1 MTSKNWGRLA
11 GLLGLVLIF
20 SAMFNWFFIT
30 GTLGT
35 PAVLVRLV
43 IAVAGIAF
51 WLFATRDEPRLGRG
65 MFYGTVSIFSSV
77 MVIGVLVAAN
87 YIAVKKPKSWDLTK
101 EKLFTLSDQTVSTLK
116 GLNAPVEVHAY
127 FSPTEPEYNELT
139 ARLDQYKRFTDK
151 LTVELIDPIKHP
163 SVVTEKNL
171 SQTGPRIL
179 FKSGLKEVRAKEPS
193 EESLTNAIIE
203 ATRATTKKIYFS
215 RGHGERS
222 IADPAERGFKSFA
235 ASLRSEGYQLDEL
248 VLAERKT
255 MPEDMQMLILAG
267 PAANLQDGEL
277 KLVKDWVDHWGRLI
291 LMIDPSTDAGFAPVL
306 DGWGIHL
313 AKDTIVDPDSQNP
326 QIAVAQQFSGHPIT
340 ASSTSTQ
347 AMASIYPLARSVSRL
362 PEVPV
367 GWNVVE
373 IARTGSRAW
382 GEMDQASIK
391 SGKGIEFNAGVD
403 IAGPVSLAIAA
414 NHGDAATETRLVVF
428 GNSLFAANSYLGIL
442 GNRDMAL
449 NAVAWVAREESHI
462 AIRPKQRLSNQLY
475 MTTEQKNHLTL
486 FAFDILPFSL
496 LFVGLA
502 VWQTRKSR

>member
-20 SAMFNWFFIT
+20 SATFNWFFIT
-30 GTLGT
+30 GIFAT
-35 PAVLVRLV
+35 PTVLVRLA
-43 IAVAGIAF
+43 IAAAGIAF
-51 WLFATRDEPRLGRG
+51 WLFSTRDEPRLGRG

-77 MVIGVLVAAN
+77 MVIGALVAVN

-101 EKLFTLSDQTVSTLK
+101 EKLFTLSDQTMSTLK
-116 GLNAPVEVHAY
+116 GLKAPVVATAY
-127 FSPTEPEYNELT
+127 FGPTEPEYNELNS
-139 ARLDQYKRFTDK
+139 RFDQYKRFTDK
-151 LTVELIDPIKHP
+151 LTVEFVDPIKHP
-163 SVVTEKNL
+163 NVVTEKNL
-171 SQTGPRIL
+171 TQTGPRIF
-179 FKSGLKEVRAKEPS
+179 FKSGLKEVRAKEPT

-222 IADPAERGFKSFA
+222 IADPAERGFKNFA
-235 ASLRSEGYQLDEL
+235 DSLRSEGYQLEEL
-248 VLAERKT
+248 VLAEQKT
-255 MPEDMQMLILAG
+255 MPDDIQMLILAG

-277 KLVKDWVDHWGRLI
+277 KLVKDWIDHWGRLI
-291 LMIDPSTDAGFAPVL
+291 LMLDPSTDAGFTATL
-306 DGWGIHL
+306 AGWGIQL

-326 QIAVAQQFSGHPIT
+326 QIAIAQQFTGHPIT

-347 AMASIYPLARSVSRL
+347 AMASVYPLARSVSRL
-362 PEVPV
+362 PTTPV
-367 GWNVVE
+367 GWSVTE
-373 IARTGSRAW
+373 IARTGRRAW
-382 GEMDQASIK
+382 GEMDQASLK
-391 SGKGIEFNAGVD
+391 SGKGIEFDAGVD
-403 IAGPVSLAIAA
+403 IPGPVSLAIAA
-414 NHGDAATETRLVVF
+414 QHGDAATETRLVVF

-449 NAVAWVAREESHI
+449 NAVAWVAKEESRI

-475 MTTEQKNHLTL
+475 MTTEQKHHMTL

>member
-1 MTSKNWGRLA
+1 
-11 GLLGLVLIF
+11 
-20 SAMFNWFFIT
+20 
-30 GTLGT
+30 
-35 PAVLVRLV
+35 
-43 IAVAGIAF
+43 
-51 WLFATRDEPRLGRG
+51 
-65 MFYGTVSIFSSV
+65 
-77 MVIGVLVAAN
+77 
-87 YIAVKKPKSWDLTK
+87 
-101 EKLFTLSDQTVSTLK
+101 
-116 GLNAPVEVHAY
+116 
-127 FSPTEPEYNELT
+127 
-139 ARLDQYKRFTDK
+139 
-151 LTVELIDPIKHP
+151 
-163 SVVTEKNL
+163 
-171 SQTGPRIL
+171 
-179 FKSGLKEVRAKEPS
+179 
-193 EESLTNAIIE
+193 
-203 ATRATTKKIYFS
+203 
-215 RGHGERS
+215 
-222 IADPAERGFKSFA
+222 
-235 ASLRSEGYQLDEL
+235 
-248 VLAERKT
+248 
-255 MPEDMQMLILAG
+255 
-267 PAANLQDGEL
+267 
-277 KLVKDWVDHWGRLI
+277 
-291 LMIDPSTDAGFAPVL
+291 
-306 DGWGIHL
+306 
-313 AKDTIVDPDSQNP
+313 
-326 QIAVAQQFSGHPIT
+326 
-340 ASSTSTQ
+340 
-347 AMASIYPLARSVSRL
+347 MASIYPLARSVSRL